1 MDNNLENPH
10 SNPNSEFG
18 DPHHGLNS
26 RSEDNSP
33 VSSITSHISSSSS
46 SLSSCSG
53 DVSKSSLHHHHYQ
66 SDVLGDHGGQ
76 SIPEEF
82 YPPHNNVVSS
92 STGNS
97 NSSNLEANNSGSGGP
112 VPSYFPGSAGSYGD
126 FSNLVSQHQHH
137 HNNYQPHTAPTPT
150 PFDFMS
156 LAAST
161 QGQSYANH
169 PSYWPYYHSQNHFAY
184 PWAASMAAS
193 NAFIN
198 SQHHPYFM
206 SNQMM
211 TSSSNVDDDE
221 AIKLEKDYYEA
232 STDSSPALALNLNP
246 GSNQVC
252 LPDQLNA
259 LGYSRSDLAKV
270 TLKKPRVTFTSQQVL
285 QLEQEFKVQR

>member
-1 MDNNLENPH
+1 MDNIENPH

-18 DPHHGLNS
+18 DPPPPHHGLNS
-26 RSEDNSP
+26 SNEDHSP
-33 VSSITSHISSSSS
+33 ASSITSHSTS
-46 SLSSCSG
+46 SLG
-53 DVSKSSLHHHHYQ
+53 DVSKSSQQHYQ
-66 SDVLGDHGGQ
+66 SDVLGGGHI
-76 SIPEEF
+76 IPEEF
-82 YPPHNNVVSS
+82 YPPHNVVSS
-92 STGNS
+92 STGS
-97 NSSNLEANNSGSGGP
+97 SSGSNLEANTGSSG
-112 VPSYFPGSAGSYGD
+112 VPYFPGSGSYGD
-126 FSNLVSQHQHH
+126 FSNLVSQQQQQHH
-137 HNNYQPHTAPTPT
+137 HHHNYQPHTSPST

-161 QGQSYANH
+161 QSQSYANH
-169 PSYWPYYHSQNHFAY
+169 PSYWYYHSQNHFAY
-184 PWAASMAAS
+184 PWAAASMAAS

-198 SQHHPYFM
+198 SQHHHPYFM

-211 TSSSNVDDDE
+211 TSSNVDE
-221 AIKLEKDYYEA
+221 EESIKLEKDYYEA
-232 STDSSPALALNLNP
+232 NTDSSPALALNLNA